1 VGAVAVSLSRAGP
14 CTSGKKRK
22 ALSTSHWITTAS
34 LSLRT
39 NASTNAGSTRMQLSA
54 ENGKHPTSEK
64 KTCTNNYT
72 GV

>member
-1 VGAVAVSLSRAGP
+1 VGALAVSLSRAGL

-39 NASTNAGSTRMQLSA
+39 NASTTRRALGCSCRQKTASIRRA
-54 ENGKHPTSEK
+54 KE
-64 KTCTNNYT
+64 KTCTDNYT